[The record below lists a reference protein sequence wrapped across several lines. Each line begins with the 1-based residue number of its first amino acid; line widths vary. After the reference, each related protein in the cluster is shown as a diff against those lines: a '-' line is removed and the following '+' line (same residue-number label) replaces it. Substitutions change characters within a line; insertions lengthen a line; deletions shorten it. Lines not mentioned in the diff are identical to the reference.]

1 MKHETHMPSRKDDD
15 SYSESAM
22 GFDPLGEDDEVL
34 ARTLYS
40 SGNRPLH
47 TPEPTPVPQRTEENP
62 PTRTAAPT
70 NEARREPPAPR
81 TAVRPP
87 KSRKKRREKRPQHYK
102 VLSISLYNEDIEQMD
117 ELVKELKEQG
127 FTRMNRSA
135 LIRFALDQVDISKM
149 PRGY

>member
-1 MKHETHMPSRKDDD
+1 MPSRKDEDN
-15 SYSESAM
+15 YSESAM
-22 GFDPLGEDDEVL
+22 GFDPLGDDDEIL

-40 SGNRPLH
+40 SGNQPLH
-47 TPEPTPVPQRTEENP
+47 AAIKTPPPAARDEEKPAKREAAAAREITREQPPQRSTP
-62 PTRTAAPT
+62 RAPK
-70 NEARREPPAPR
+70 P
-81 TAVRPP
+81 
-87 KSRKKRREKRPQHYK
+87 RKKRREKRPQHYK

-117 ELVKELKEQG
+117 ELVQELKEQG

>member
-1 MKHETHMPSRKDDD
+1 MPSRKDDD
-15 SYSESAM
+15 SYSSGAM
-22 GFDPLGEDDEVL
+22 GFDPLGDDDEVL

-40 SGNRPLH
+40 SGNRPLAEPLRKKSAKES
-47 TPEPTPVPQRTEENP
+47 TPKRDAPTPKDAAKRKEEP
-62 PTRTAAPT
+62 PVQVRAVRKAPTPKPTR
-70 NEARREPPAPR
+70 RR
-81 TAVRPP
+81 
-87 KSRKKRREKRPQHYK
+87 RREKPPQHYK

-117 ELVKELKEQG
+117 DFVKELKKQG

>member
-1 MKHETHMPSRKDDD
+1 MPSKDDENYND
-15 SYSESAM
+15 NAM
-22 GFDPLGEDDEVL
+22 GFDPLGDDDEVL

-40 SGNRPLH
+40 SGNRPLSEPLPAPKAERP
-47 TPEPTPVPQRTEENP
+47 PEASANPVAKPQP
-62 PTRTAAPT
+62 PA
-70 NEARREPPAPR
+70 ARRPR
-81 TAVRPP
+81 RAT
-87 KSRKKRREKRPQHYK
+87 KSRKRRRDKRPQHYK

-117 ELVKELKEQG
+117 DLVKELKEQG

>member
-1 MKHETHMPSRKDDD
+1 MPSKDED
-15 SYSESAM
+15 SYSDSAM
-22 GFDPLGEDDEVL
+22 GFDPLGDDDEVL

-40 SGNRPLH
+40 SGNQPLSEAL
-47 TPEPTPVPQRTEENP
+47 PKREDEVPKTVPAKRAPAKKTVTTREAAP
-62 PTRTAAPT
+62 ARRTARAT
-70 NEARREPPAPR
+70 
-81 TAVRPP
+81 
-87 KSRKKRREKRPQHYK
+87 KSRKRRRDKRPQHYK

-117 ELVKELKEQG
+117 DLVKELKEQG

>member
-1 MKHETHMPSRKDDD
+1 MKAEAHMPSRKDDD
-15 SYSESAM
+15 SYSSGAM

-40 SGNRPLH
+40 SGNRPLAE
-47 TPEPTPVPQRTEENP
+47 PLPKKSALKRDVPTPKD
-62 PTRTAAPT
+62 AAKT
-70 NEARREPPAPR
+70 KEQPPAKAR
-81 TAVRPP
+81 AVRKAPAA
-87 KSRKKRREKRPQHYK
+87 KTTRRRRREKPPQHYK

-117 ELVKELKEQG
+117 DFVKELKKQG